1 MSNVIIIGAGAAGMM
16 AGIAAAQKGHAVTIL
31 EKNEK
36 AGKKIY
42 ITGKGRCNITNACEV
57 EELFDNVVTNRKFLY
72 SAFYGFTNADVV
84 AMLNSAGLDTKVE
97 RGSRVFP
104 VSDRAGDVI
113 SALVRLLK
121 RLDVKIEYD
130 TTATE
135 LVTADLKNAE
145 DKENTSDA
153 EKKDKKAAGKQDKN
167 LCQIQ
172 KNDKICGRIAG
183 VRTASG
189 RLYPADA
196 VVVATGGISY
206 PTTGSTGDGYAFA
219 QKTGHKV
226 TALSPA
232 LVPFNVAEEDIKELQ
247 GLALKNSG
255 VTIYD
260 GKKKLYEDFGELL
273 FTHFGVSGPT
283 VLSASSYVAKKIKEH
298 PLKLVIDLKPG
309 LDSEQLDLR
318 ILRDFEEFTNRN
330 FNNSLDKLLPKSLIP
345 VVIRRSGIDEYKKV
359 HEISREERK
368 RLADTIK
375 NLEFTLTGLR
385 GYNEAII
392 TQGGVSV
399 KDVDPSTMESKKV
412 KGLYFAGEVLDL
424 DAVTGGFNLQI
435 AWSTGHLAGAS
446 IE

>member
-1 MSNVIIIGAGAAGMM
+1 MSNVIVIGAGAAGMM
-16 AGIAAAQKGHAVTIL
+16 AAIAAAQNGNQVTVL

-42 ITGKGRCNITNACEV
+42 ITGKGRCNITNACDV
-57 EELFDNVVTNRKFLY
+57 EELFNNVVTNKKFLY
-72 SAFYGFTNADVV
+72 SAFYGFSNDDVV
-84 AMLNSAGLDTKVE
+84 AMLKEAGLETKVE
-97 RGSRVFP
+97 RGDRVFP

-113 SALVRLLK
+113 SALVRIMK
-121 RLDVKIEYD
+121 RHGVKIEYD
-130 TTATE
+130 TTVTE
-135 LVTADLKNAE
+135 LIISH
-145 DKENTSDA
+145 SD
-153 EKKDKKAAGKQDKN
+153 EVDGDMESKTGKKKAQGIISGVKCSSGKIYK
-167 LCQIQ
+167 
-172 KNDKICGRIAG
+172 
-183 VRTASG
+183 
-189 RLYPADA
+189 ADA
-196 VVVATGGISY
+196 VIVATGGVSY
-206 PTTGSTGDGYAFA
+206 PTTGSTGDGYEFA
-219 QKTGHKV
+219 RKAGHNV

-309 LDSEQLDLR
+309 LDTEQLDAR
-318 ILRDFEEFTNRN
+318 VLRDFDEFTNKN
-330 FNNSLDKLLPKSLIP
+330 FNNALDKLLPKSLIP
-345 VVIRRSGIDEYKKV
+345 VAIRRSGIDEYKKV
-359 HEISREERK
+359 HEISREERQ
-368 RLADTIK
+368 RLVNTIK

-392 TQGGVSV
+392 TQGGVSI
-399 KDVDPSTMESKKV
+399 KEIDPSTMESKLV

-435 AWSTGHLAGAS
+435 AWSTGHLAGVS
-446 IE
+446 IQ

>member
-1 MSNVIIIGAGAAGMM
+1 MSNVIVIGAGAAGMM
-16 AGIAAAQKGHAVTIL
+16 AAIAAAQNGNQVTVL

-42 ITGKGRCNITNACEV
+42 ITGKGRCNITNACDV
-57 EELFDNVVTNRKFLY
+57 EELFNNVVTNKKFLY
-72 SAFYGFTNADVV
+72 SAFYGFSNDDVV
-84 AMLNSAGLDTKVE
+84 AMLKEAGLETKVE
-97 RGSRVFP
+97 RGDRVFP

-113 SALVRLLK
+113 SALVRIMK
-121 RLDVKIEYD
+121 RLGVRIEYD
-130 TTATE
+130 TTVTE
-135 LVTADLKNAE
+135 LVISH
-145 DKENTSDA
+145 SD
-153 EKKDKKAAGKQDKN
+153 EVDGDMESSRTGKTGKKKVQG
-167 LCQIQ
+167 I
-172 KNDKICGRIAG
+172 IAG
-183 VRTASG
+183 VKCSSG
-189 RLYPADA
+189 KIYKADA
-196 VVVATGGISY
+196 VIVATGGVSY
-206 PTTGSTGDGYAFA
+206 PTTGSTGDGYEFA
-219 QKTGHKV
+219 RKAGHNV

-309 LDSEQLDLR
+309 LDMEQLDLR
-318 ILRDFEEFTNRN
+318 VLRDFDEFTNKN
-330 FNNSLDKLLPKSLIP
+330 FNNALDKLLPKSLIP

-359 HEISREERK
+359 HEISREERQ
-368 RLADTIK
+368 RLVNTIK

-399 KDVDPSTMESKKV
+399 KEIDPSTMESKLV

-435 AWSTGHLAGAS
+435 AWSTGHLAGVS
-446 IE
+446 IQ

>member
-1 MSNVIIIGAGAAGMM
+1 MSKVIIIGAGAAGMM
-16 AGIAAAQKGHAVTIL
+16 AAIAAASNGHDVTIL

-42 ITGKGRCNITNACEV
+42 ITGKGRCNITNACDV
-57 EELFDNVVTNRKFLY
+57 EELFNNVVTNKKFLY
-72 SAFYGFTNADVV
+72 SAFYGFTNDDVV
-84 AMLNSAGLDTKVE
+84 AMLNGAGLETKVE
-97 RGSRVFP
+97 RGNRVFP

-113 SALVRLLK
+113 SALVRIMK
-121 RLDVKIEYD
+121 KNGVKIEYD
-130 TTATE
+130 TTVTE
-135 LVTADLKNAE
+135 IITEHKEISEGDERDVVTGV
-145 DKENTSDA
+145 
-153 EKKDKKAAGKQDKN
+153 KA
-167 LCQIQ
+167 
-172 KNDKICGRIAG
+172 
-183 VRTASG
+183 ASG
-189 RLYPADA
+189 RIYPADA
-196 VVVATGGISY
+196 VIVATGGISY
-206 PTTGSTGDGYAFA
+206 PTTGSTGDGYGFA
-219 QKTGHKV
+219 EKTGHKV

-232 LVPFNVAEEDIKELQ
+232 LVPFTVAEEDVKELQ

-298 PLKLVIDLKPG
+298 PLRLVIDLKPG
-309 LDSEQLDLR
+309 LDTEQLDAR
-318 ILRDFEEFTNRN
+318 VLRDFDEFMNKN

-345 VVIRRSGIDEYKKV
+345 VVIKRSGIDEYKKV
-359 HEISREERK
+359 HEISREERM
-368 RLADTIK
+368 RLITTIK
-375 NLEFTLTGLR
+375 NFEFTLTGLR
-385 GYNEAII
+385 GYNEAIV

-435 AWSTGHLAGAS
+435 AWSTGHLAGMS
-446 IE
+446 V